1 MKAVYTLE
9 DLRAGLPVNEAG
21 QELCLAVVGNPVEH
35 SKSPQLHQAALEQAG
50 VAGFYGRLH
59 LEAGELAQAF
69 ALGRSLG
76 MLGMNVTVPHKHE
89 AMAACDRLDE
99 SAEFLGAVNT
109 VCFTP
114 EGLVGYNTDGG
125 GLSLAVAEAFSQ
137 SLNDFEVTILGAGG
151 GAGAAVAAQ
160 CAIEGVKS
168 LHLVNRSMDKL
179 AILQQHLS
187 VLPVEA
193 AADVDISNHSFAD
206 TDLPEVLAKSSLIIN
221 ATSLGL
227 NSDDALPCDLA
238 SIDASNQCYYDM
250 VYQPD
255 LTPWLQQAQSRGA
268 KIADGLTMLLH
279 QGALAFKLF
288 THKQPD
294 IELMRRSLYT
304 K

>member
-21 QELCLAVVGNPVEH
+21 QSLCLAVVGNPVEH
-35 SKSPQLHQAALEQAG
+35 SKSPQLHQAALEEAG
-50 VAGFYGRLH
+50 VSGFYGRLQ
-59 LEAGELAQAF
+59 LEVGELAQAF
-69 ALGRSLG
+69 ALGRELG

-109 VCFTP
+109 VCFTD

-125 GLSLAVAEAFSQ
+125 GLSLAVAEAFGRPLSE
-137 SLNDFEVTILGAGG
+137 FEVTIIGAGG

-160 CAIEGVKS
+160 CAIEGVQK
-168 LHLVNRSMDKL
+168 LHLVNRSVEKL

-193 AADVDISNHSFAD
+193 AADVDISNHGLEDA
-206 TDLPEVLAKSSLIIN
+206 DLPEILARSSLIIN

-227 NSDDALPCDLA
+227 KSDDALPCELTA
-238 SIDASNQCYYDM
+238 ISVQQCYYDM

-255 LTPWLQQAQSRGA
+255 LTPWLKQAQSRGA

-279 QGALAFKLF
+279 QGQLAFKLF
-288 THKQPD
+288 TQKKPN
-294 IELMRRSLYT
+294 IELMRRNLYN

>member
-1 MKAVYTLE
+1 MKAVYRLE
-9 DLRAGLPVNEAG
+9 DLREGLPINEAG
-21 QELCLAVVGNPVEH
+21 QELALAVVGNPVQH
-35 SKSPQLHQAALEQAG
+35 SKSPQLHQAALEEAG
-50 VAGFYGRLH
+50 VAGFYGRLQ
-59 LEAGELAQAF
+59 LEQGELAEAF
-69 ALGRSLG
+69 SLGRSLG

-109 VCFTP
+109 VCFTS

-125 GLSLAVAEAFSQ
+125 GLSLAVAEAFGK
-137 SLNDFEVTILGAGG
+137 SLNEFEVTIIGAGG

-160 CAIEGVKS
+160 CAIEGVKK
-168 LHLVNRSMDKL
+168 LHLVNRSSEKL

-187 VLPVEA
+187 VLPVAE
-193 AADVDISNHSFAD
+193 AADVDISNHSLTDA
-206 TDLPEVLAKSSLIIN
+206 DLPEVLASSSLIIN

-227 NSDDALPCDLA
+227 KAEDALPCELA
-238 SIDASNQCYYDM
+238 DINLNQCFYDM

-255 LTPWLQQAQSRGA
+255 LTPWLQQAKSQEA

-279 QGALAFKLF
+279 QGQLAFKLF
-288 THKQPD
+288 TKKQPNVN
-294 IELMRRSLYT
+294 LMRDSLYA

>member
-1 MKAVYTLE
+1 MKDVYTLE
-9 DLRAGLPVNEAG
+9 DLKQGLPVNDKG
-21 QELCLAVVGNPVEH
+21 QALCLAVVGNPVTH

-50 VAGFYGRLH
+50 VEGFYGRLH
-59 LEAGELAQAF
+59 LEVGELAEAF
-69 ALGRSLG
+69 ALGAQLG

-109 VCFTP
+109 VCFTD
-114 EGLVGYNTDGG
+114 EGLIGYNTDGG
-125 GLSLAVAEAFSQ
+125 GLSLAVQEAFGK
-137 SLNDFEVTILGAGG
+137 SLSECEVTIIGAGG

-168 LHLVNRSMDKL
+168 LHLVNRSMEKL

-187 VLPVEA
+187 VLPVAA
-193 AADVDISNHSFAD
+193 AADVDISNHSLSDA
-206 TDLPEVLAKSSLIIN
+206 DLPAILAKSTLIIN

-227 NSDDALPCDLA
+227 KSGDSLPFPVCTVSLG
-238 SIDASNQCYYDM
+238 QCYYDM

-255 LTPWLQQAQSRGA
+255 LTPWLQQAQSQGA

-279 QGALAFKLF
+279 QGQLAFKLF
-288 THKQPD
+288 TQKTPD
-294 IELMRRSLYT
+294 IELMRRSLYG
-304 K
+304 